1 MLSWGMCDKLIKI
14 SQRSLGESLT
24 HLLPQGGG
32 EGTAEHGK
40 LPEFLYQRHLEDD
53 DQVTAHMWLIDSTF
67 Q

>member
-1 MLSWGMCDKLIKI
+1 MTNQTKI

-40 LPEFLYQRHLEDD
+40 LPEFLYQRHLEVD
-53 DQVTAHMWLIDSTF
+53 DQVTGHM
-67 Q
+67 